1 MTFRLHAAAEL
12 TVLVDVALK
21 DGVRAVLDEFAPFL
35 GEFSEFF
42 SSSQLSSE
50 VLIAPRSVE
59 FPPRIA
65 TRLQLLVDWG

>member
-35 GEFSEFF
+35 GEFSEF
-42 SSSQLSSE
+42 
-50 VLIAPRSVE
+50 
-59 FPPRIA
+59 
-65 TRLQLLVDWG
+65 